1 MLCNGGETVTA
12 LNTPVATAA
21 AMFEVLRV
29 TVRKTLDVCLR
40 EDESRK

>member
-1 MLCNGGETVTA
+1 MTA

-29 TVRKTLDVCLR
+29 TVRKTVGVCLC